1 MRFGSLDAGV
11 SRTPHA
17 LSRLFAGNADHV
29 SPGATVMSNRSLLGA
44 LISLLLI
51 TLPVRADVRYVDVD
65 APVSGSG
72 NAWCDAFTDLQDA
85 LAIAQAGDEI
95 RIAAGT
101 YTPDQGTGDFLISF
115 EIPNGVMLQGG
126 YAGCGAGDPD
136 ERDPIANPTILSGD
150 LNGDDGPDF
159 SNYEDNSF
167 IVVRT
172 QQAGADT
179 VLDGLIIER
188 GNADGPM
195 NQYDRGGGMYNWLGG
210 PTLRNCTFR
219 LNASTYGG
227 AVYNDASDATFHNC
241 TFEDNQAVIGGG
253 VLFALQQ
260 HDDDSSSAVSSAI
273 GPPTAE
279 AARSTASTPNSTS
292 INAPGSRTKQRTAA
306 HCSGQA
312 TRARTH
318 YLQQFH
324 VERRHGRL
332 SQQLPDSC
340 VSRTA
345 TFESNTGRNSAAV
358 QLSATEGLFV

>member
-172 QQAGADT
+172 RQAGA
-179 VLDGLIIER
+179 G
-188 GNADGPM
+188 
-195 NQYDRGGGMYNWLGG
+195 
-210 PTLRNCTFR
+210 
-219 LNASTYGG
+219 
-227 AVYNDASDATFHNC
+227 H
-241 TFEDNQAVIGGG
+241 
-253 VLFALQQ
+253 
-260 HDDDSSSAVSSAI
+260 
-273 GPPTAE
+273 
-279 AARSTASTPNSTS
+279 
-292 INAPGSRTKQRTAA
+292 
-306 HCSGQA
+306 
-312 TRARTH
+312 RARRIDH
-318 YLQQFH
+318 
-324 VERRHGRL
+324 RAR
-332 SQQLPDSC
+332 
-340 VSRTA
+340 
-345 TFESNTGRNSAAV
+345 
-358 QLSATEGLFV
+358 

>member
-101 YTPDQGTGDFLISF
+101 YTPDQGTGDFLMSF

-172 QQAGADT
+172 RQAGADT

-227 AVYNDASDATFHNC
+227 AVCNDASDATLSRLHVRG
-241 TFEDNQAVIGGG
+241 QPGGHRRRRAV
-253 VLFALQQ
+253 VHLQQ
-260 HDDDSSSAVSSAI
+260 HDDDSSSAASSAI

-279 AARSTASTPNSTS
+279 AAPLYAVNTALDIRSMHLD
-292 INAPGSRTKQRTAA
+292 R
-306 HCSGQA
+306 A
-312 TRARTH
+312 TRQPAAARSSVPAH
-318 YLQQFH
+318 ARGRIACNRFHLQY
-324 VERRHGRL
+324 RHGRL
-332 SQQLPDSC
+332 VSTTAGHLRLRQL
-340 VSRTA
+340 RR
-345 TFESNTGRNSAAV
+345 SNPTPAGTRLRCN
-358 QLSATEGLFV
+358 

>member
-101 YTPDQGTGDFLISF
+101 YTPDQGTGDFLMSF
-115 EIPNGVMLQGG
+115 EIPNGVTLQGG

-172 QQAGADT
+172 RQAGR
-179 VLDGLIIER
+179 I
-188 GNADGPM
+188 P
-195 NQYDRGGGMYNWLGG
+195 
-210 PTLRNCTFR
+210 C
-219 LNASTYGG
+219 ST
-227 AVYNDASDATFHNC
+227 D
-241 TFEDNQAVIGGG
+241 
-253 VLFALQQ
+253 
-260 HDDDSSSAVSSAI
+260 
-273 GPPTAE
+273 
-279 AARSTASTPNSTS
+279 
-292 INAPGSRTKQRTAA
+292 
-306 HCSGQA
+306 
-312 TRARTH
+312 
-318 YLQQFH
+318 
-324 VERRHGRL
+324 
-332 SQQLPDSC
+332 
-340 VSRTA
+340 
-345 TFESNTGRNSAAV
+345 
-358 QLSATEGLFV
+358 